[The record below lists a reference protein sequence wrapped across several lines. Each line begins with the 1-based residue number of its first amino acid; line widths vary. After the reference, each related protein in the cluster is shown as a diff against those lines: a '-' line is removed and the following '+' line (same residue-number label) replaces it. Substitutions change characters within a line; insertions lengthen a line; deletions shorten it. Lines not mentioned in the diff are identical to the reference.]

1 MESKKCTKCNET
13 KLVSEFHKTKRHSTG
28 YTSECKLCRK
38 IQRRVYQTANR
49 DIINERY
56 RKYIADN
63 LEHFQSYRIKYNA
76 ENAKAISE
84 RQSRWYSDNRERV
97 LENQK
102 EYNIN
107 NRHIQNAASA
117 KRRAKKALQTPE
129 SACLTTI
136 STIYKNCPKGY
147 HVDHIKPL
155 ARGGAHHQDNLCYLP
170 AAFNISK
177 SDKLLSEHPELNAQ
191 FNELAIFPNV

>member
-13 KLVSEFHKTKRHSTG
+13 KLVSEFTKRKSHSTG
-28 YTSECKLCRK
+28 YASECKECKKAMDKAWYIANKDKHYTKMREWVVNNK
-38 IQRRVYQTANR
+38 EQVKSYHQEYRVSNR
-49 DIINERY
+49 DTINDNNKRY
-56 RKYIADN
+56 
-63 LEHFQSYRIKYNA
+63 
-76 ENAKAISE
+76 KA
-84 RQSRWYSDNRERV
+84 RNP
-97 LENQK
+97 
-102 EYNIN
+102 
-107 NRHIQNAASA
+107 HIVKANKA
-117 KRRAKKALQTPE
+117 KRRAAIFKAITTTTCLITVQRIYE
-129 SACLTTI
+129 S
-136 STIYKNCPKGY
+136 CPKGY